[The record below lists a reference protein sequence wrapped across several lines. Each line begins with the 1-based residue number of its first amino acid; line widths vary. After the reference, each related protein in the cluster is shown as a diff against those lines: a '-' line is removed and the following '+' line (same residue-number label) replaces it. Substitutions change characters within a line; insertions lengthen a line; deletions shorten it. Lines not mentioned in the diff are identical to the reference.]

1 MLTSPLFVSLRTI
14 TRKLGINRL
23 AGSLISNTRYED
35 RFGPALQAN
44 ISAGD
49 VVWDI
54 GANVGLYTSSFMEAT
69 GPEGCVVAFEPTA
82 ACFDRLRERFVQAP
96 RVVLKNVALGDADGT
111 TWMAVDADPLAATH
125 RIVGSGGGPADARS
139 VAVQVKA
146 AASIVHAE
154 PSLFPNVVKIDVEG
168 HEGAVLDG
176 FVALLADRRLRC
188 IGIEMHFG
196 LLAARGESDRPRR
209 IEQLLIR
216 NGFKLRWT
224 DPSHLL
230 ATR

>member
-1 MLTSPLFVSLRTI
+1 M
-14 TRKLGINRL
+14 
-23 AGSLISNTRYED
+23 
-35 RFGPALQAN
+35 
-44 ISAGD
+44 
-49 VVWDI
+49 
-54 GANVGLYTSSFMEAT
+54 T
-69 GPEGCVVAFEPTA
+69 GG
-82 ACFDRLRERFVQAP
+82 
-96 RVVLKNVALGDADGT
+96 
-111 TWMAVDADPLAATH
+111 
-125 RIVGSGGGPADARS
+125 DARS
-139 VAVQVKA
+139 VAVQMQA

-154 PSLFPNVVKIDVEG
+154 PNLFPNVVKIDVEG

-176 FVALLADRRLRC
+176 FVALLPDRRLRC

-196 LLAARGESDRPRR
+196 ILAARGENDRPKR